1 MRVDN
6 VRTQGQNQS
15 MAQTRSQN
23 LNIRV
28 QPQERTLISRAA
40 EAANQTVS
48 EFVLS
53 AARGKAQ
60 EVLLDRQMFVLDE
73 DAFRAFEEA
82 LDSPPAN
89 NPALARL
96 LVRKPIWKE

>member
-1 MRVDN
+1 MPP
-6 VRTQGQNQS
+6 
-15 MAQTRSQN
+15 TRSQN

-28 QPQERTLISRAA
+28 LPRERTLISRAA

-53 AARGKAQ
+53 AARGRAE
-60 EVLLDRQMFVLDE
+60 EVLLDRRTFVLDE
-73 DAFRAFEEA
+73 DAFRAFEAA
-82 LDSPPAN
+82 LDVPPRD

-96 LVRKPIWKE
+96 LRRKPAWEE

>member
-1 MRVDN
+1 
-6 VRTQGQNQS
+6 

-28 QPQERTLISRAA
+28 QPQERTLIARAA
-40 EAANQTVS
+40 EAVNQNVS

-53 AARGKAQ
+53 AARKQAE
-60 EVLLDRQMFVLDE
+60 EVLLDRRTFVLDE
-73 DAFRAFEEA
+73 DAYRAFVEA
-82 LDSPPAN
+82 LDAPPRD

-96 LVRKPIWKE
+96 LKRKPAWEG